1 MFKNNRSKRNSM
13 PLTGIDLA
21 NHASQNLKSHQST
34 LIHVASRAIGVSEIE
49 RDDIPENAIDEA
61 MGTF

>member
-1 MFKNNRSKRNSM
+1 MFKNNRTKRNSM
-13 PLTGIDLA
+13 PLTGIDIV
-21 NHASQNLKSHQST
+21 NKGYNKNHQST